1 MIKMPLDIFDLVIIG
16 VILFSAIIG
25 LFRGFIRETL
35 SLVSWILAFVAAFN
49 YRLDIISWFDGII
62 DNQMYQQIAAFALIF
77 VATLLLISII
87 SHLIYRLMSSTGITG
102 IDRVLG
108 LIFGFG
114 RGVLLLGFF
123 VIISRTVGWSDVSRW
138 ETSQLAGYL
147 DPVVEILAE
156 FIPEDLP
163 KTIKGE

>member
-1 MIKMPLDIFDLVIIG
+1 MPLDIFDLVIIG

-123 VIISRTVGWSDVSRW
+123 VIISRTVGWSDVSR
-138 ETSQLAGYL
+138 
-147 DPVVEILAE
+147 
-156 FIPEDLP
+156 
-163 KTIKGE
+163 

>member
-123 VIISRTVGWSDVSRW
+123 VIISRTVGWSDGSWW
-138 ETSQLAGYL
+138 ETSKLVGHL
-147 DPVVEILAE
+147 EPVVELIKE
-156 FIPEDLP
+156 FIPEDLS